1 LHQLADIKKGVFM
14 ESEKR
19 ILTGREKDE
28 AAIRLLE
35 KLQEQL
41 RSSDASN
48 RRRAAFNLSWM
59 QEDGLEVLKNALFG
73 NDSVTTKNAAAY
85 GLRKMRGRMKQV
97 ALEVLNQGLKHRD
110 ISTKQ
115 VSRNALQLLG
125 QKVPD
130 KSASQKPA
138 AKRTRIKEISH
149 ESRPRARIV
158 TRRGIGMRRSR

>member
-1 LHQLADIKKGVFM
+1 M

-28 AAIRLLE
+28 SAIRLLE
-35 KLQEQL
+35 KLYEQL

-59 QEDGLEVLKNALFG
+59 QEDGLEILKDALFG
-73 NDSVTTKNAAAY
+73 NDNVTTKNAATY
-85 GLRKMRGRMKQV
+85 GLRKMRGRMKKM
-97 ALEVLNQGLKHRD
+97 ALEALNQGLKHRD
-110 ISTKQ
+110 SSTRE

-125 QKVPD
+125 QKVPE
-130 KSASQKPA
+130 ASVPQKQS

-149 ESRPRARIV
+149 ERKPRPKMDA
-158 TRRGIGMRRSR
+158 RRGIDARRSR